1 MGKIP
6 NRVSRRG
13 LRPGSR
19 VEAIPTEAADPMD
32 ALAELVRAA
41 EAFVN
46 KAPQQQRLAMERQA
60 LLDAVTRAQLIVS
73 LSNNRRR
80 TF

>member
-1 MGKIP
+1 
-6 NRVSRRG
+6 
-13 LRPGSR
+13 
-19 VEAIPTEAADPMD
+19 MD